1 MMVSWLHHALASV
14 VAGSGPSASDA
25 SARALVA
32 DLRQQAK
39 RATEIAREISGLEH
53 CDIEGV
59 RLDVV
64 SRLGWVS
71 RAREGAQAM
80 LKSVNHP
87 VGDLALTPMLALAAR
102 RVLGQFDP
110 FAPEP
115 RLTLVAPNI
124 YHLREVFDLDRR
136 DLALW
141 VSVHEMTHAIQFA
154 AAPWLKDVIIS
165 RLRQTL
171 ADKSGARD
179 ELGAVLSL
187 LGGHA
192 QFVMNSVP
200 SSLIPSRRPLAKV
213 LQTHRKMRGT
223 LETVLSGWVGLA
235 HKIVQYD
242 QGKNFVEAVVAEG
255 GMQRLNKIWQ
265 NPLHLPLTAELE
277 SPQLWMA
284 RV

>member
-1 MMVSWLHHALASV
+1 MTVSWLHHTLASV
-14 VAGSGPSASDA
+14 VAGPGPSASDA
-25 SARALVA
+25 SARAIVA

-39 RATEIAREISGLEH
+39 RAPEIVREVSGLKH
-53 CDIEGV
+53 CDIEDV
-59 RLDVV
+59 RIDVV

-71 RAREGAQAM
+71 RARESVQTM
-80 LKSVNHP
+80 LKIVDHP
-87 VGDLALTPMLALAAR
+87 VGDLSLTPTLALAAR

-110 FAPEP
+110 FAREP

-124 YHLREVFDLDRR
+124 YQLREMFDLDRR

-165 RLRQTL
+165 RFRQTL

-179 ELGAVLSL
+179 DLIAVLSL
-187 LGGHA
+187 LEGHA

-200 SSLIPSRRPLAKV
+200 SSLIPSRRPLSKA
-213 LQTHRKMRGT
+213 LQNRRKIKGK
-223 LETVLSGWVGLA
+223 LETILSDWAGLA
-235 HKIVQYD
+235 HKLAQYD
-242 QGKNFVEAVVAEG
+242 LGENFVKAVVAEG
-255 GMQRLNKIWQ
+255 GMNRLNKVWQ
-265 NPLHLPLTAELE
+265 NPLHLPLNAELE
-277 SPQLWMA
+277 SPQLWLA